1 MKHLTRFLGGLCVAL
16 MLPATALATNG
27 MFLIGHTAKSVAMG
41 GATIALPQDA
51 MAGATNPAAI
61 IELGPRADMDASVF
75 VPRAQARL
83 GSITAESHGDLYLM
97 PAMGLVMPIDY
108 ETVMGFSAVGA
119 GGGGS
124 RYNSNFYDLNSG
136 TPGVPTGLPNT
147 GNLGVLLMVMQMN
160 PTLAQR
166 INDNHTVGASVILGM
181 QQFRATGLGNFTT
194 FTTSQNATNLTDRGS
209 EFTYGWGLRL
219 GWLGKYEKQGLTL
232 GAVYTTKTYMRPF
245 DHYKELFAESGDIDT
260 PGSASVG
267 AALKLN
273 PKTTVALDI
282 VRYYYEKVR
291 SIANL
296 GPNLPGPAGLF
307 PTSKAENGLG
317 ETAGLGFGWSDQT
330 VYKLGIQYEHNSK
343 WTYRAGWNYGKSPIN
358 EDREIAFNIVAPA
371 TTQHHATA
379 GFSYKLDKHHEL
391 SASYM
396 HAFTFSQSGPT
407 YIGTSGTIKMMQNA
421 VNIGI
426 GFTF

>member
-1 MKHLTRFLGGLCVAL
+1 MNLFRKRAL
-16 MLPATALATNG
+16 AAALALVVPATAFATNG

-41 GATIALPQDA
+41 GAAVAFPQDA
-51 MAGATNPAAI
+51 MSGATNPASI
-61 IELGPRADMDASVF
+61 IELGPRADIDAALF
-75 VPRAQARL
+75 LPKAQATL
-83 GSITAESHGDLYLM
+83 GNVSAESHGDLYLM
-97 PAMGLVMPIDY
+97 PAMGLVIPIDY

-124 RYNSNFYDLNSG
+124 RYNSNLYDLNATAG
-136 TPGVPTGLPNT
+136 GLPTGTQKT

-166 INDNHTVGASVILGM
+166 INDRHSIGVSLILGA
-181 QQFRATGLGNFTT
+181 QQFRAFGLGNFAR
-194 FTTSQNATNLTDRGS
+194 FTTGGTDERMSDNGS

-245 DHYKELFAESGDIDT
+245 DHYKELFAENGDIDT

-267 AALKLN
+267 AALKIT

-282 VRYYYEKVR
+282 VRYYYEGVR
-291 SIANL
+291 SISNL
-296 GPNLPGPAGLF
+296 GPNTAGDLF
-307 PTSKAENGLG
+307 PTSKAVNGLG
-317 ETAGLGFGWSDQT
+317 EGAGLGFGWHDQT
-330 VYKLGIQYEHNSK
+330 VYKLGFQYEHNSK

-358 EDREIAFNIVAPA
+358 EKREIAFNIVAPA
-371 TTQHHATA
+371 TTQHHATLGA
-379 GFSYKLDKHHEL
+379 TYKLSKNYEL
-391 SASYM
+391 NGSYM
-396 HAFTFSQSGPT
+396 HAFTYTQSGPT
-407 YIGTSGTIKMMQNA
+407 YIGGTGTIKMMQNA
-421 VNIGI
+421 VNVGI

>member
-1 MKHLTRFLGGLCVAL
+1 
-16 MLPATALATNG
+16 
-27 MFLIGHTAKSVAMG
+27 
-41 GATIALPQDA
+41 
-51 MAGATNPAAI
+51 
-61 IELGPRADMDASVF
+61 
-75 VPRAQARL
+75 
-83 GSITAESHGDLYLM
+83 
-97 PAMGLVMPIDY
+97 
-108 ETVMGFSAVGA
+108 
-119 GGGGS
+119 
-124 RYNSNFYDLNSG
+124 
-136 TPGVPTGLPNT
+136 
-147 GNLGVLLMVMQMN
+147 MVMQMN

-166 INDNHTVGASVILGM
+166 INDNHTIGASVILGM

-194 FTTSQNATNLTDRGS
+194 FTTSQNADNLTDRGS
-209 EFTYGWGLRL
+209 EFTYGFGLRL

-232 GAVYTTKTYMRPF
+232 GAVYTTKTYLKPF
-245 DHYKELFAESGDIDT
+245 DHYRELFAERGDIDT

-273 PKTTVALDI
+273 PKTTVAMDI

-371 TTQHHATA
+371 TTQHHGTA
-379 GFSYKLDKHHEL
+379 GFSYKLDKNHEL
-391 SASYM
+391 SVSYM
-396 HAFTFSQSGPT
+396 HAFTFVQTGPT

-421 VNIGI
+421 VNVGI